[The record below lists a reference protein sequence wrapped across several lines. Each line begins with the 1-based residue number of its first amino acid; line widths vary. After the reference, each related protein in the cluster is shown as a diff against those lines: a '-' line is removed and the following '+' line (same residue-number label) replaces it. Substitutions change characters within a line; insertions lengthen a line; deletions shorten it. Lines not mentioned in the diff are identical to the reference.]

1 MPEDFESYKRELDRV
16 RLTEESKQALTE
28 SLARRKQNAKIRPL
42 GLRRIAAIAAVLC
55 LLAGTAVAAEIVN
68 RVKVDLVDPDESGV
82 SAEGYSLRV
91 KFSPIPLERL
101 SEEALERFAY
111 GEGDG
116 IYRYEEPDGVT
127 WISASWAE
135 AEAFLGLD
143 VGRNPLL
150 ERYPAI
156 VGKVKADDTV
166 EGTCWVGGYV
176 VDDEGTV
183 IPAGFSLISGYQ
195 VEDCLVQVMAELQVD
210 RPAAIAFQGG
220 RAGVEHGA
228 FQYVDAGTV
237 EGCYTTED
245 KQFTAEEYTTAS
257 GLTAIIVS
265 RSAAQD
271 YEPDDPDDS
280 EEFLPYSTA
289 YFVRDNAWFS
299 IECAGPDHA
308 REISL
313 LKEVLDAYE

>member
-1 MPEDFESYKRELDRV
+1 MWKDYKETFDGVHASQRLKTEVLNMKREEKATGKRRV
-16 RLTEESKQALTE
+16 
-28 SLARRKQNAKIRPL
+28 P
-42 GLRRIAAIAAVLC
+42 AAVLVAAI
-55 LLAGTAVAAEIVN
+55 LAVVLAGTAVAEEIIN
-68 RVKVDLVDPDESGV
+68 RVNVDLVNPDEAGV
-82 SAEGYSLRV
+82 STEGYSLRI
-91 KFSPIPLERL
+91 KFSPIPLESL

-116 IYRYEEPDGVT
+116 IYRYEGPADGVT
-127 WISASWAE
+127 WVSASWAE
-135 AEAFLGLD
+135 AETFLGVD

-150 ERYPAI
+150 EQYPAI
-156 VGKVKADDTV
+156 VGKVRTDDTV

-176 VDDEGTV
+176 VDDEGTI
-183 IPAGFSLISGYQ
+183 IPARFDLISGYQ
-195 VEDCLVQVMAELQVD
+195 VEDCHVQVMAELQVD
-210 RPAAIAFQGG
+210 RPAATAFQGE

-245 KQFTAEEYTTAS
+245 KQFSAEEYTTAS

-265 RSAAQD
+265 RSDTRA
-271 YEPDDPDDS
+271 YDPDDD
-280 EEFLPYSTA
+280 EWIQPYSTA
-289 YFVRDNAWFS
+289 YFAKENAWFS